1 MGLLSVKDDLL
12 AMSANLTKKMEKV
25 AETGSNFL
33 SAGKDAVSDVK
44 GVLNR
49 FVSLSPI
56 TSSSSRSFSREAES
70 LHETNNGFLNI
81 LLNNWNINGTEQALL
96 TFQVYSNCLNN

>member
-44 GVLNR
+44 GVLNSA
-49 FVSLSPI
+49 VTSLHKR
-56 TSSSSRSFSREAES
+56 TGSRSDTDKKSEE
-70 LHETNNGFLNI
+70 EKKTD
-81 LLNNWNINGTEQALL
+81 
-96 TFQVYSNCLNN
+96 